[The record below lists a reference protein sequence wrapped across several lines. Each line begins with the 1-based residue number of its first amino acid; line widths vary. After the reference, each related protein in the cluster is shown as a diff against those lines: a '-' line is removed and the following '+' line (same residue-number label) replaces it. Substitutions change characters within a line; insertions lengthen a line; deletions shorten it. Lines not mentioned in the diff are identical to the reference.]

1 MDQQDWRPG
10 GEYGYEFVRT
20 LDENFG
26 QNARIRREFL
36 DYPQNTVARLMTAMY
51 GFKWHQTV
59 VAKVESG
66 QRMIKLSEAYALAD
80 LYGVPLENLAHGTD
94 LQHVEQRPKNAMSIP
109 EGLKWLGWMEGKDGE
124 HPEEA

>member
-1 MDQQDWRPG
+1 
-10 GEYGYEFVRT
+10 
-20 LDENFG
+20 
-26 QNARIRREFL
+26 
-36 DYPQNTVARLMTAMY
+36 MTAMY